1 MCAQPTINHR
11 FAFELKR
18 DFSRGLLH
26 TPSVVRC
33 QLLSTYFSKPL
44 SMSAFLDSLTLL
56 DQISILFFLLVW
68 ILFEIVNDHT
78 AIKKHSLSGIMTEKR
93 TQWMLVM
100 ARRDMRMI
108 DTQINGGL
116 QRGAAFFAS
125 TSIIAIGGCFALLGS
140 TDIVLQVF
148 QDIPIK
154 NEVSRGLWQTKV
166 LGLALIFTYDFFK
179 FGWSYR
185 LYNYCGI
192 LIGATPLVTDIAD
205 NESHTDGS
213 KEALRAANMNIIAA
227 RHFSAGLRG
236 IFFASGYMGWF
247 IGPKMLMASTVFV
260 LLVLIRRQF
269 YSNARHV
276 LDD

>member
-1 MCAQPTINHR
+1 
-11 FAFELKR
+11 
-18 DFSRGLLH
+18 
-26 TPSVVRC
+26 
-33 QLLSTYFSKPL
+33 
-44 SMSAFLDSLTLL
+44 MSAFLDSLTLL
-56 DQISILFFLLVW
+56 DQISILFFLFVW

-78 AIKKHSLSGIMTEKR
+78 AIKKHSLSGIMTVQR

-154 NEVSRGLWQTKV
+154 NNVSRGLWQTKV

-192 LIGATPLVTDIAD
+192 LIGATPLVTDIAN

-247 IGPKMLMASTVFV
+247 IGPKMFIASTLFV

-269 YSNARHV
+269 YSNARNV